1 LAFHRE
7 AVVFERRAEE
17 APGAPLFRGGCGG
30 ILGKRMTDLSDKDLP
45 RPGTLV
51 GGRYEVLRVLGVGGM
66 GVVVAA
72 RHTGQGSEVALKM
85 LQPSAAR
92 DGESVGRFL
101 REGRAASVL
110 RSPHAVRLLDFG
122 ETEDGAP
129 FLAMELLRGQ
139 DLSSYLE
146 ARGPMPLGEAARLL
160 LQACHALEEAHGR
173 GIVHRDLKPSNLF
186 LVEQEGQPPL
196 LKVLDFGIS
205 KFMGADEMHASLTG
219 TQTTLGTPLYMSPEQ
234 VRNAKRVDTRTDVW
248 SLGVLL
254 QELLTG
260 RPPFEATSFSGLC
273 AAIIADPPAPIRE
286 AWPEVPPE
294 IEDLLARCL
303 EKDPSRRLASVAEFS
318 AILAPHAGVQIAPA
332 PRTSSRISL
341 GPEDATVA
349 APAETLPPTDR
360 APANSPAASSL
371 RSGGSQAVSLA
382 GVASSPRPSRT
393 PSGTLRRLYPLA
405 ALLLLPLGAFALWSR
420 FSPVNPLPAASGVAS
435 ISSGGEPPPAPP
447 PARSEAPA
455 APSASLSSAPTAD
468 PPAAVLLASASAAS
482 RPPAPPASRPP
493 ATRRPEKG
501 YSPTSDD
508 RK

>member
-1 LAFHRE
+1 
-7 AVVFERRAEE
+7 
-17 APGAPLFRGGCGG
+17 
-30 ILGKRMTDLSDKDLP
+30 MTDLSDKDLP
-45 RPGTLV
+45 QPGALV

-72 RHTGQGSEVALKM
+72 RHLAQGHEVALKM
-85 LQPSAAR
+85 LQRSAAL

-122 ETEDGAP
+122 ETEEGAP

-160 LQACHALEEAHGR
+160 LQACHALDEAHGR

-294 IEDLLARCL
+294 IEELLARCL
-303 EKDPSRRLASVAEFS
+303 EKDPSRRLASVAEFAS
-318 AILAPHAGVQIAPA
+318 ILAPHAGVNMAPA

-349 APAETLPPTDR
+349 APHETLPPTDR
-360 APANSPAASSL
+360 APAAPSVASSL
-371 RSGGSQAVSLA
+371 RSSGSQARSLA
-382 GVASSPRPSRT
+382 GVASSPRPSLASSST
-393 PSGTLRRLYPLA
+393 PRRFYPLA

-420 FSPVNPLPAASGVAS
+420 SSAVAPPAASGAAAL
-435 ISSGGEPPPAPP
+435 SSGVEAP

-455 APSASLSSAPTAD
+455 IPSAALSSGPAVD
-468 PPAAVLLASASAAS
+468 PPAAVSASASASAVTS
-482 RPPAPPASRPP
+482 RPSVAPAQRPP